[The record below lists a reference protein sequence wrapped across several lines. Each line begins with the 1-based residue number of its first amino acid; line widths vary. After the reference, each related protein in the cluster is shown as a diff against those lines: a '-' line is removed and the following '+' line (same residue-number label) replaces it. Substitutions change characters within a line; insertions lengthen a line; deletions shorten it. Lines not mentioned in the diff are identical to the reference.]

1 MLQSQAA
8 RVQKTFRQSSQTYD
22 LIFEQLCVEPGV
34 GLNDPYGSL
43 PTQDSLWFCFFF
55 LIHEEMER
63 CERLCCLNGK

>member
-34 GLNDPYGSL
+34 GLNDPQICHQ
-43 PTQDSLWFCFFF
+43 TVRARR
-55 LIHEEMER
+55 ER
-63 CERLCCLNGK
+63 

>member
-55 LIHEEMER
+55 PDT
-63 CERLCCLNGK
+63 